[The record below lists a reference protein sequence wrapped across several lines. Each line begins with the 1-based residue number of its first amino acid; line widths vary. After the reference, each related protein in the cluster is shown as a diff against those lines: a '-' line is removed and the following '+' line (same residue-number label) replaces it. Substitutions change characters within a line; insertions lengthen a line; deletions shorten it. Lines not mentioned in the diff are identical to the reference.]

1 MTNEQILQDVARLE
15 KGLTN
20 PNIPDTAKDKL
31 RVKIENLKSQLQ
43 KVEEKMEKKEE
54 KVEKEEKKAQD
65 SLEDTIARFEK
76 GLDNPNIPASAKEK
90 LREKIAAA
98 KKELAE
104 QKKEIK
110 EDKKEAQQEKKEV
123 KKAVEKLEK
132 VAKRKTPIKKAK
144 KEVQKKE
151 VEIKKVKIKE
161 KAREI
166 KVVKRKRKLKVIM
179 TSLEK
184 LIAKNSRLKKDYLTQ
199 EGKSKVKDLDRDA
212 GRSAKPIGFRF
223 RGKHDYRKPTPTE
236 ITKGLKRGTVY
247 KESRPNR
254 GDVFPKGY
262 RGSISGLKKKKF
274 GEGGTLNVKREELN
288 SYSDEKIARIYSDL
302 KGIDYSD
309 MIIELKGNKAERQDA
324 INEIIKETMAHGGM
338 EMKKGGMSPQKKAA
352 NYGRAWTIDHKKHNK
367 KQGYE
372 IPLNKRK

>member
-1 MTNEQILQDVARLE
+1 MTNKQMTNEEILQEVESLE
-15 KGLTN
+15 KKLTN
-20 PNIPDTAKDKL
+20 PNVVVPDT
-31 RVKIENLKSQLQ
+31 VKEKIKSRIQTLKSQLE
-43 KVEEKMEKKEE
+43 KVEEKQE
-54 KVEKEEKKAQD
+54 KVEKEEKKSQD
-65 SLEDTIARFEK
+65 SLEESIDKLQKLI
-76 GLDNPNIPASAKEK
+76 DNPKFPASSKEGWKNK
-90 LREKIAAA
+90 LAAA

-144 KEVQKKE
+144 KEVE
-151 VEIKKVKIKE
+151 VKKVKIKE
-161 KAREI
+161 KAREV
-166 KVVKRKRKLKVIM
+166 KVVKRKRKLKIIM

-184 LIAKNSRLKKDYLTQ
+184 LISKNSRLKKDYLTK

-236 ITKGLKRGTVY
+236 VTKGLKRGTVY

-274 GEGGTLNVKREELN
+274 EEGG
-288 SYSDEKIARIYSDL
+288 
-302 KGIDYSD
+302 
-309 MIIELKGNKAERQDA
+309 
-324 INEIIKETMAHGGM
+324 MADGGMEMGGM

-352 NYGRAWTIDHKKHNK
+352 NHGRAWTIDHEKHNK

>member
-1 MTNEQILQDVARLE
+1 MTNEQILQEVARLE

-20 PNIPDTAKDKL
+20 PNIPDSAKEKL
-31 RVKIENLKSQLQ
+31 KGKIETLKSQLQ
-43 KVEEKMEKKEE
+43 KVEEKTEKKEE

-65 SLEDTIARFEK
+65 SLEDTIAKLEK
-76 GLDNPNIPASAKEK
+76 GLNNPNIPASAKEK
-90 LREKIAAA
+90 LKEKIAAA
-98 KKELAE
+98 KKELTE

-132 VAKRKTPIKKAK
+132 VAKRKTPIKK
-144 KEVQKKE
+144 EKKE

-161 KAREI
+161 KAREV
-166 KVVKRKRKLKVIM
+166 KVVKRKRKLKIIM

-184 LIAKNSRLKKDYLTQ
+184 LISKNSRLKKDYLTPK
-199 EGKSKVKDLDRDA
+199 GKSKVADLDRDA

-236 ITKGLKRGTVY
+236 VTKGLKRGTVY
-247 KESRPNR
+247 KEARPNR

-262 RGSISGLKKKKF
+262 RGSISGLKKKKLE
-274 GEGGTLNVKREELN
+274 EGGMADGGMEMGGMK
-288 SYSDEKIARIYSDL
+288 
-302 KGIDYSD
+302 KGG
-309 MIIELKGNKAERQDA
+309 ME
-324 INEIIKETMAHGGM
+324 MAHGGM

-352 NYGRAWTIDHKKHNK
+352 NHGASWTLDHNQHNK
-367 KQGYE
+367 NQSYE
-372 IPLNKRK
+372 IQMRNRKRK